1 MELFI
6 LIIISII
13 QSVIGVGVLLFGT
26 PIFLLIGYSFFETLV
41 LLLPISIIISLLTI
55 IQNRDINFDIKSL
68 IFLVFFIILGTYFA
82 VEKIQSISILIISI
96 TLLITFIFN
105 LFSPHIISQNF
116 ANNKNIILSFIG
128 LLHGITNQ
136 GGALLLWFFSN
147 SLKNKILIRSNV
159 AFTYGIMATF
169 QAITLVTIDFRGTF
183 ELMKLN
189 NVLIPIISFFLGSYL
204 FRNIRGNEF
213 KKVVNIFIGIFGI
226 LLFYK
231 FIFS

>member
-1 MELFI
+1 M
-6 LIIISII
+6 
-13 QSVIGVGVLLFGT
+13 
-26 PIFLLIGYSFFETLV
+26 
-41 LLLPISIIISLLTI
+41 
-55 IQNRDINFDIKSL
+55 
-68 IFLVFFIILGTYFA
+68 
-82 VEKIQSISILIISI
+82 
-96 TLLITFIFN
+96 
-105 LFSPHIISQNF
+105 
-116 ANNKNIILSFIG
+116 
-128 LLHGITNQ
+128 
-136 GGALLLWFFSN
+136 LWFFSN